1 MKGEVFKCKV
11 SGKDIFKHSP
21 YAQYNLRSLACVP
34 VLDTSGNAV
43 GSIVIMDP
51 KERKFSDSE
60 IQLVRIFA
68 RYIAFE
74 IEREAMEV
82 RLLNAQKME
91 VIGNLAGGVAHE
103 VRNPLNAIMIFTETL
118 SRDLANNSKYKPLI
132 FHIQSQ
138 VDRLSELMKDLLNL
152 GKPVEYSNLRR
163 ESLNAICLASLDL
176 WKHSQVSQSFSVQ
189 LLQPKGNSVVYVTAD
204 SQRLQQVFINLLDN
218 AAKHSPGGSEI
229 LLLIKKPR
237 GKLCT
242 IQITDHGSGIPDHLL
257 PRVFEPF
264 FSTVRSGTGLGL
276 SIVKHIVETH
286 DGSIEIFNNTPPP
299 GCTVEIKLPI
309 SHKKEI

>member
-1 MKGEVFKCKV
+1 V

-21 YAQYNLRSLACVP
+21 YAQYNLRSIACVP
-34 VLDTSGNAV
+34 VIDTSGNPV

-51 KERKFSDSE
+51 KEREFSDDE
-60 IQLVRIFA
+60 IQLIRIFA

-74 IEREAMEV
+74 IEKEAMEV
-82 RLLNAQKME
+82 KLLHAQKME

-103 VRNPLNAIMIFTETL
+103 VRNPLNAIMIFAETL
-118 SRDLANNSKYKPLI
+118 SKDLANNSKYKPLI

-176 WKHSQVSQSFSVQ
+176 WKHSQISKSFS
-189 LLQPKGNSVVYVTAD
+189 LQFLNPQGNSTIYVTAD

-218 AAKHSPGGSEI
+218 AAKNSPEGSEI
-229 LLLIKKPR
+229 RFLIKRPR

-242 IQITDHGSGIPDHLL
+242 VRIIDHGSGIPDHLL
-257 PRVFEPF
+257 PRIFEPF
-264 FSTVRSGTGLGL
+264 FSTQRSGTGLGL

-286 DGSIEIFNNTPPP
+286 GGSIEIFNNAPPP
-299 GCTVEIKLPI
+299 GCTVEIKLPVSNKI
-309 SHKKEI
+309 IL

>member
-1 MKGEVFKCKV
+1 MKGESFKCKV
-11 SGKDIFKHSP
+11 SAKDIFKHSP
-21 YAQYNLRSLACVP
+21 YAQYNLRSIACVP
-34 VLDTSGNAV
+34 VVDTSGNAV

-51 KERKFSDSE
+51 KERKFSDDE
-60 IQLVRIFA
+60 IQLIRIFA

-74 IEREAMEV
+74 IERDVMEV
-82 RLLNAQKME
+82 RLLHAQKME

-152 GKPVEYSNLRR
+152 GKPIEYSNLRR
-163 ESLNAICLASLDL
+163 ESLSAICLASLDL
-176 WKHSQVSQSFSVQ
+176 WKHSQISQSFSVQ
-189 LLQPKGNSVVYVTAD
+189 FLQPQGNFAVYVTAD

-218 AAKHSPGGSEI
+218 AAKHSPKGSEI
-229 LLLIKKPR
+229 RFLVKRPR
-237 GKLCT
+237 GKFCT
-242 IQITDHGSGIPDHLL
+242 IRIIDHGSGIPDHLL
-257 PRVFEPF
+257 PRIFEPF
-264 FSTVRSGTGLGL
+264 FSTERSGTGLGL

-286 DGSIEIFNNTPPP
+286 GGSVELFNNAPPP

-309 SHKKEI
+309 SNKKEI